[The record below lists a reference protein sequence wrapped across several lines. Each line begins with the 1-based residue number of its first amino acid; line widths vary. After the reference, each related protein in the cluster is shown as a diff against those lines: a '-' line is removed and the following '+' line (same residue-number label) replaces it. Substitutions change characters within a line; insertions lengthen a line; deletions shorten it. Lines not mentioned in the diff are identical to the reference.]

1 MRKKQYRTV
10 FVSDIHLWHLKNQ
23 WDKLVKFLDSIL
35 FENLVIVWDFIDYWQ
50 LSGFWK
56 WWTQETETLNY
67 INDLARNWVNVTYIQ
82 WNHDRVLR
90 CKGAI
95 HVENMT
101 ILRNMYYETLKW
113 KVYYVTHWDCMDWV
127 NNHWNKVW
135 QLWSIIFWWLLK
147 IESIWNKET
156 LWYQYLSFTERFEER
171 VKNVRMSDS
180 RINNKIEKFAKNLDC
195 DWIIIWHFHVAR
207 HYEIDW
213 LDYFNT
219 WDWLKNCS
227 AVVENLEW
235 NLELIVNYK

>member
-10 FVSDIHLWHLKNQ
+10 FISDIHLWHLKNQ
-23 WDKLVKFLDSIL
+23 WDKLVAFLSFIS
-35 FENLVIVWDFIDYWQ
+35 FENLVIVGDFIDYRQ

-82 WNHDRVLR
+82 WNHDRALR
-90 CKGAI
+90 CEGAI

-113 KVYYVTHWDCMDWV
+113 KVYYVTHWDCMDWI
-127 NNHWNKVW
+127 NKNWNKMW
-135 QLWSIIFWWLLK
+135 QLWSIVFWGLLRL
-147 IESIWNKET
+147 ESFWNKDV
-156 LWYQYLSFTERFEER
+156 WSNSRLSLAEKFEEWI
-171 VKNVRMSDS
+171 KKVRMPDS
-180 RINNKIEKFAKNLDC
+180 RISGKIEKFIKNLAC
-195 DWIIIWHFHVAR
+195 DWLIIGHFHVAR
-207 HYEIDW
+207 HYEIDGI
-213 LDYFNT
+213 DYFNT

-227 AVVENLEW
+227 AVVEDLEW